1 MSSPAPAENPAGD
14 APPPPQPS
22 TTEGDVDLDAEM
34 ADTQANTSATAN
46 GATSNPD
53 QEMQDTQP
61 APAAAQQNRKDA
73 TLREF
78 MSKMDDYAPIV
89 SSLSLIRNA
98 RDRSPILGTQPLT
111 TATQIPDAVIAHY
124 LTLAGLPPPS
134 AADPTGA
141 TTNTTPLPLARL
153 LGLAT
158 QKFIADIA
166 ADAYQFSR
174 IRAGGSASTTNA
186 LGNAAMGG
194 AAGAGGGAVGGGGAG
209 GAAGGAGKGAQNTS
223 LGVQRSGFGGGG
235 TGGSGQGKTVLTMED
250 LGMAVQEYGV
260 NVKRGEFYR

>member
-1 MSSPAPAENPAGD
+1 MRLSYVYPDFCVAPARN
-14 APPPPQPS
+14 S
-22 TTEGDVDLDAEM
+22 TLT
-34 ADTQANTSATAN
+34 
-46 GATSNPD
+46 
-53 QEMQDTQP
+53 
-61 APAAAQQNRKDA
+61 
-73 TLREF
+73 TLR
-78 MSKMDDYAPIV
+78 
-89 SSLSLIRNA
+89 L
-98 RDRSPILGTQPLT
+98 
-111 TATQIPDAVIAHY
+111 QIPDAVTAHY

-134 AADPTGA
+134 PADPTGA

-174 IRAGGSASTTNA
+174 IRAGGSASTTSA
-186 LGNAAMGG
+186 LGNAAMGPGGPAGVG
-194 AAGAGGGAVGGGGAG
+194 AAG
-209 GAAGGAGKGAQNTS
+209 GAAGGKGAQNTS

-250 LGMAVQEYGV
+250 LWMAVQEYGV